1 MERGQPLGDGFQLLI
16 GLAEIHVPRM
26 WVERHVSKPDSQVS
40 ATRSEYKVRL
50 CENQNFLLYFLVT
63 LQNLDHYNRP
73 CLGKVPFSLTFLSRK
88 RNSLSLSRQNEQ
100 PVNYRLFSGFK
111 FICLLWL
118 VENGK
123 FSTAK

>member
-50 CENQNFLLYFLVT
+50 CENQNFLL
-63 LQNLDHYNRP
+63 
-73 CLGKVPFSLTFLSRK
+73 
-88 RNSLSLSRQNEQ
+88 
-100 PVNYRLFSGFK
+100 LFSCNFTK
-111 FICLLWL
+111 FRPLQPTLTGKGSLFPYFPEQEAEFVEFESPSNLLIIDCSSSL
-118 VENGK
+118 FVYYG
-123 FSTAK
+123 